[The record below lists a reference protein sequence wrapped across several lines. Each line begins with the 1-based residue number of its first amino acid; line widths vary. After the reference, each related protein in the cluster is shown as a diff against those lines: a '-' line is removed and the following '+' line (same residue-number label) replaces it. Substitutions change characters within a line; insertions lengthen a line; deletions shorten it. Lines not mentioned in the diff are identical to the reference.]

1 MNRTIKSA
9 LALTVLVSTV
19 ISNAATHVFFR
30 PQEVNAPREMVGQ
43 ELFMNLCDMD
53 KTNGVFSVVPEF
65 TQSFRDGR
73 IAECLIGNCS
83 SSSNSCNNS
92 CNGSGSSND
101 CATITIS
108 GSAVTTR
115 GANDWLADYFGLP
128 TDFQS
133 TLTLKPRIRNFLV
146 DLQFFLGLDELASGL
161 YFKIHAPITWTQWN
175 LRASE
180 NVIDAGVNTYIPGYF
195 NATGV
200 ARSSLNAQALSYF
213 TGSVPELNDLTSTG
227 YVSPACIGNV
237 TFDALQWGKFGCKDA
252 TKTRLADIEM
262 ALGWNFWCDE
272 DYLVGLSIR
281 FSAPT
286 GNLPENEW
294 LFSPV
299 VGSEKHWK
307 LGGALNAQAI
317 FWRSEDED
325 RSFGVFLDARV
336 QHLFK
341 HCQKRTFD
349 LCGLPNSRYML
360 AQRLG
365 AQVVSTSPRPELA
378 TSVDTL
384 GVEWQNEFFPVAN
397 LTASNVDI
405 NIAVEGD
412 VALKF
417 SYFSNNWEYD
427 LGYNF
432 YGRSCEKICRKSGC
446 GTDPLATKQWTLKGD
461 AQVVGFTNT
470 STYAYAGQ
478 NCVRLATS
486 QSCATINTGVNL
498 AQVNAGTTTLKA
510 AQNPGVDKA
519 TPAVASA
526 ATGSGIVYAS
536 SGSTV
541 LGQVD
546 TSLTPV
552 FITDASVD
560 LSGTQ
565 TLTNKLFANISYSWN
580 NNDDWTPFLGF
591 GGEVEFAQG
600 NSCGSNNSSNCAATG
615 ACNPATATTPTTT
628 TTGCSSSCASSCGS
642 CARCGLSQWGVWL
655 KGGVAFN

>member
-1 MNRTIKSA
+1 MNRTIKSV
-9 LALTVLVSTV
+9 LALTVLVSTA
-19 ISNAATHVFFR
+19 ISNAVPHVFFR

-43 ELFMNLCDMD
+43 QLFMNLCDMD
-53 KTNGVFSVVPEF
+53 KTNGVFSIVPEF

-73 IAECLIGNCS
+73 IADCLIGNCGTS
-83 SSSNSCNNS
+83 SCNTSCNNS
-92 CNGSGSSND
+92 CSDSCND
-101 CATITIS
+101 GATVVIS
-108 GSAVTTR
+108 GSQVTGR
-115 GANDWLADYFGLP
+115 GANDWMADYFGLP
-128 TDFQS
+128 TDFKS

-146 DLQFFLGLDELASGL
+146 DLQFYLGLDELASGL
-161 YFKIHAPITWTQWN
+161 YFKIHAPIVNTRWN

-180 NVIDAGVNTYIPGYF
+180 NVIAAGTNNYAAGYF

-200 ARSSLNAQALSYF
+200 ARANLNAQALSYF
-213 TGSVPELNDLTSTG
+213 TGSVPNLNDLTSAG

-237 TFDALQWGKFGCKDA
+237 TFDALQYGKIGCKDA

-272 DYLVGLSIR
+272 DYLIGASIR

-294 LFSPV
+294 LFNPV

-307 LGGALNAQAI
+307 LGAGLNAQAI

-336 QHLFK
+336 QHLFN

-349 LCGLPNSRYML
+349 LCGKPNSRYML
-360 AQRLG
+360 AQKLG
-365 AQVVSTSPRPELA
+365 AQTVSTSPRPELA
-378 TSVDTL
+378 QSVDTL
-384 GVEWQNEFFPVAN
+384 LVEWQNEFSPVAN

-405 NIAVEGD
+405 KIAVEGD

-417 SYFSNNWEYD
+417 SYFSHNWEYD

-446 GTDPLATKQWTLKGD
+446 GVDPLATNQWTLKGD
-461 AQVVGFTNT
+461 AQVVGFTNGV
-470 STYAYAGQ
+470 TYAYQGQ

-486 QSCATINTGVNL
+486 QSCATINAGVNVS
-498 AQVNAGTTTLKA
+498 AAAATGATQVAI
-510 AQNPGVDKA
+510 QNPGVDQKVL
-519 TPAVASA
+519 AVTST
-526 ATGSGIVYAS
+526 ATGGGSVYAVT
-536 SGSTV
+536 SGTS
-541 LGQVD
+541 LPIN

-552 FITDASVD
+552 FITDADVD

-565 TLTNKLFANISYSWN
+565 TLTNKLFANVSYSWRDN
-580 NNDDWTPFLGF
+580 EDWTPFLGI

-600 NSCGSNNSSNCAATG
+600 NNCASNNSCATTG
-615 ACNPATATTPTTT
+615 ACNPATATTTTT
-628 TTGCSSSCASSCGS
+628 TSTGCSSSCASSCGS

-655 KGGVAFN
+655 KGGIAFN